1 MEFARIVERNT
12 VKSNSLF
19 RAANFIFSQCL

>member
-19 RAANFIFSQCL
+19 PGANFNFTGWI